1 MWKRARQKQAWAVRE
16 NLKKHVGA
24 AIAIL
29 LMTTKDHCYK
39 EQLPM
44 YMECC
49 MMGVVPLQEMHDTGN
64 TSTLATRLP
73 VIRCLTFVHY
83 ASLVCISL
91 KLGLM

>member
-1 MWKRARQKQAWAVRE
+1 MWKRARQKQAWALRE
-16 NLKKHVGA
+16 NLKKYEGA

-29 LMTTKDHCYK
+29 LMTTEDHCYK

-44 YMECC
+44 CMECC
-49 MMGVVPLQEMHDTGN
+49 MMGVVPLQEMYDTGN
-64 TSTLATRLP
+64 TSTLATHLP

-91 KLGLM
+91 KRGLV